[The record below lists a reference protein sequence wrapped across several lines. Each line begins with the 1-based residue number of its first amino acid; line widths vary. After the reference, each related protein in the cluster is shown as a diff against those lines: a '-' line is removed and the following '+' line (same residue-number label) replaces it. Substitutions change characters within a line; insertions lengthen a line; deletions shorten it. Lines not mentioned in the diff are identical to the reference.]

1 MWCMFPTM
9 LMATNDVRLRD
20 PDIEAILLNNET
32 IAVNRTPAPP
42 HRTSTECDLDESG
55 LLIICAGW
63 PEDPWGL
70 SAFRINAGTNAG
82 RSDLGSDPR
91 LPTQLQWAR
100 HLANG
105 DIAAL
110 ILNRDNATQHAT
122 LKFADFLPG
131 VAGGAYHVRDL
142 QARKDLG
149 VKCQSVSFVLPPHET
164 TFVNL
169 WRQLTNINDTCCP
182 RRSATPTRARTCASR
197 ARCRHSRAPSRCRPC
212 RPARAASSSTPPA
225 SGALPGVPCCQAS
238 GFVVPS

>member
-1 MWCMFPTM
+1 M
-9 LMATNDVRLRD
+9 
-20 PDIEAILLNNET
+20 
-32 IAVNRTPAPP
+32 
-42 HRTSTECDLDESG
+42 DESG

-110 ILNRDNATQHAT
+110 ILNRDNATQHAA

-142 QARKDLG
+142 QARKELG
-149 VKCQSVSFVLPPHET
+149 VKCQSVSFVLPPHGT
-164 TFVNL
+164 AFV
-169 WRQLTNINDTCCP
+169 RLTRINDTC
-182 RRSATPTRARTCASR
+182 
-197 ARCRHSRAPSRCRPC
+197 
-212 RPARAASSSTPPA
+212 
-225 SGALPGVPCCQAS
+225 ALPAPKAPVCPTNPRPHLCKSCTVPSQPCSFPVPPLPPCPSGFTEHAS
-238 GFVVPS
+238 GFWCASLRALLSGFQPL

>member
-1 MWCMFPTM
+1 M
-9 LMATNDVRLRD
+9 
-20 PDIEAILLNNET
+20 
-32 IAVNRTPAPP
+32 
-42 HRTSTECDLDESG
+42 DESG

-110 ILNRDNATQHAT
+110 ILNRDNATQHAA

-142 QARKDLG
+142 Q
-149 VKCQSVSFVLPPHET
+149 VIP
-164 TFVNL
+164 
-169 WRQLTNINDTCCP
+169 
-182 RRSATPTRARTCASR
+182 
-197 ARCRHSRAPSRCRPC
+197 
-212 RPARAASSSTPPA
+212 PPA
-225 SGALPGVPCCQAS
+225 AGVSNEGRSSPLLALVPPLLGPGFRLAACWNRLVETVKTRKQREETGKKWARYGLRS
-238 GFVVPS
+238 VKDGS

>member
-1 MWCMFPTM
+1 M
-9 LMATNDVRLRD
+9 LDQHM
-20 PDIEAILLNNET
+20 
-32 IAVNRTPAPP
+32 
-42 HRTSTECDLDESG
+42 STCVHMLTKSMC
-55 LLIICAGW
+55 LCR

-110 ILNRDNATQHAT
+110 ILNRDNATQHAA

-149 VKCQSVSFVLPPHET
+149 VKCQVRF
-164 TFVNL
+164 FDRN
-169 WRQLTNINDTCCP
+169 C
-182 RRSATPTRARTCASR
+182 RRFSTI
-197 ARCRHSRAPSRCRPC
+197 CR
-212 RPARAASSSTPPA
+212 
-225 SGALPGVPCCQAS
+225 
-238 GFVVPS
+238 